1 VLSDWERAELRGI
14 EERLRADGGLP
25 AASARW
31 GAPPT
36 SWLRSLGFACLVI
49 GWLVALSGLVLA
61 SGASSLPAALL
72 ASTCGAW
79 WVWRARGAGRGSR
92 PADR

>member
-1 VLSDWERAELRGI
+1 VLSDWERHELRGI

-25 AASARW
+25 AASARR
-31 GAPPT
+31 GASPR
-36 SWLRSLGFACLVI
+36 WRLRSLGFACLII
-49 GWLVALSGLVLA
+49 GWLLAMSGLVLA

-72 ASTCGAW
+72 ASTGVAW